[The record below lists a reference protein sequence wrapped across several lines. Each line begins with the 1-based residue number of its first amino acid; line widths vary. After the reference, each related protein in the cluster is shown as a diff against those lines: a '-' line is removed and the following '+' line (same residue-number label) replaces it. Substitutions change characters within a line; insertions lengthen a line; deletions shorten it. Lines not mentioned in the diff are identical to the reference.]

1 MNKLLVVKI
10 GGNII
15 DNAPA
20 LDSFLSKLAQIDTPK
35 ILVHGGGKLATD
47 LSAKLNI
54 PTQMV
59 EGRRITDAETIKVVT
74 MTYAGWV
81 NKTIVAKLLAKGCTA
96 IGLSGADA
104 KLIPAVKRPVKDIDY
119 GWVGDIESDKVNAS
133 FLKTLLVLG
142 VTPVVAPISCD
153 AEGNLLNVNADTVA
167 RTLAEAMGKDYEVT
181 LAYCFEK
188 NGLLMDV
195 NDDDSVI
202 QEITLVNAQELKA
215 SGIISDGMV
224 PKIDNA
230 FGAIANGVNTVVIGH
245 ANNIKQM
252 ANHEVGFGTFIK
264 A

>member
-1 MNKLLVVKI
+1 MQKLLVVKV

-15 DNAPA
+15 DNAAA
-20 LDSFLSKLAQIDTPK
+20 LDSFLANLAAIEGSK
-35 ILVHGGGKLATD
+35 ILVHGGGKLATE

-59 EGRRITDAETIKVVT
+59 EGRRITDAETVKVVT

-81 NKTIVAKLLAKGCTA
+81 NKTIVAQLQAKGCNA
-96 IGLSGADA
+96 LGLSGADA
-104 KLIPAVKRPVKDIDY
+104 KLIPAVKRPVKDVDY
-119 GWVGDIESDKVNAS
+119 GWVGDIESDKVNAA
-133 FLKTLLVLG
+133 FLKKMLVSG
-142 VTPVVAPISCD
+142 VTPIVAPISCD
-153 AEGNLLNVNADTVA
+153 KEGHLLNINADTVA
-167 RTLAEAMGKDYEVT
+167 RTLAEAMSADYEVT

-202 QEITLVNAQELKA
+202 PEISLVNAQELKA
-215 SGIISDGMV
+215 SGVISEGMV

-230 FGAIANGVNTVVIGH
+230 FGAITNGVHTVVIGH
-245 ANNIKQM
+245 ANNIKHM
-252 ANHEVGFGTFIK
+252 ANHKAGFGTYIK

>member
-1 MNKLLVVKI
+1 MQKLLVVKI

-20 LDSFLSKLAQIDTPK
+20 LNSFLASLAAIDTPK
-35 ILVHGGGKLATD
+35 ILVHGGGKLATE

-59 EGRRITDAETIKVVT
+59 EGRRITDTETIKVVT

-81 NKTIVAKLLAKGCTA
+81 NKTIVAQLQAKGCTA

-119 GWVGDIESDKVNAS
+119 GWVGDLEAKKVNVT
-133 FLKTLLVLG
+133 FLKTLLASG

-153 AEGNLLNVNADTVA
+153 TEGNLLNVNADTVA
-167 RTLAEAMGKDYEVT
+167 STLAEAMGKDYAVT

-195 NDDDSVI
+195 NDNSSVI
-202 QEITLVNAQELKA
+202 PEISLVNAQELKA
-215 SGIISDGMV
+215 SGVISEGMV

-245 ANNIKQM
+245 ANNIVKM
-252 ANHEVGFGTFIK
+252 ANHEVGFGTYIK

>member
-1 MNKLLVVKI
+1 MQKLLVVKV

-20 LDSFLSKLAQIDTPK
+20 LDSFLANLAAIDGHK
-35 ILVHGGGKLATD
+35 ILVHGGGKLATE
-47 LSAKLNI
+47 LSTQLNI

-59 EGRRITDAETIKVVT
+59 EGRRITDTETIKVVT

-81 NKTIVAKLLAKGCTA
+81 NKTIVAQLQAKDCTA

-119 GWVGDIESDKVNAS
+119 GWVGDLEAKKVNAT
-133 FLKTLLVLG
+133 FLKTLLVSG

-167 RTLAEAMGKDYEVT
+167 RTLAEAMGKDYAVT

-195 NDDDSVI
+195 NDDNSVI
-202 QEITLVNAQELKA
+202 EEITLVNAKELKA
-215 SGIISDGMV
+215 SGVISDGMV

-245 ANNIKQM
+245 ANNIVK
-252 ANHEVGFGTFIK
+252 IC
-264 A
+264 